1 MAKHVTTRRDFLA
14 TGVAVPMLF
23 LGRYTYGQS
32 ANEAIGIGAI
42 GVGGRGSGIGN
53 EAARFGVMLACADV
67 DRSHASRF
75 ASRYEGKCEIYED
88 YRKILDRKDIDV
100 VTIGTPDHWHTK
112 IAVEALRAGKDVYCE
127 KPLTLTIDEGK
138 ILRRVVAETKRV
150 FQVGTQQRSDRRFL
164 QAVALA
170 RSGRLGKKLVATCS
184 IGAGP
189 QGGPFPTSEPPAE
202 LNWDFWLG

>member
-1 MAKHVTTRRDFLA
+1 MVKHVTTRRDFLA

-138 ILRRVVAETKRV
+138 ILRRVVAGLSSWDAAAKRSPVPTGRCLGPQWSFGEETGCHL
-150 FQVGTQQRSDRRFL
+150 FDRRRS
-164 QAVALA
+164 A
-170 RSGRLGKKLVATCS
+170 RWP
-184 IGAGP
+184 IP
-189 QGGPFPTSEPPAE
+189 DQ
-202 LNWDFWLG
+202 